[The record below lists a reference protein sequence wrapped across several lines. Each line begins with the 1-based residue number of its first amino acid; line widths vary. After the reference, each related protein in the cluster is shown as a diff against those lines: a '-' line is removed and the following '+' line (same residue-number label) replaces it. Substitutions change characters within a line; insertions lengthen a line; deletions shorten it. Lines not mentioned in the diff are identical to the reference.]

1 MAQPL
6 EHQAPRPFVF
16 RWGFTSRFTGRA
28 GLATFL
34 LFLGLAA
41 AGVAIVAFAAT
52 QQWPQAL
59 GGSAGSNQVIR
70 LTGQTPPSVKKAL
83 AAPGGAAARPN
94 SARTASRAQLTAPGQ
109 GSGGAR
115 GGRGSHAAAPH
126 GGPVSSSPTSN
137 TGSATPPAPQPAPAP
152 QAPPSTGSGGGG
164 ASGHGNSGTSG
175 PGNGSGTGSSG
186 KTSSPTAGT
195 TSAGPGTTSSS
206 GSSAASAG
214 PGSGNA
220 AAKGNSHTTTSSA
233 TSIVTTAA
241 GPGKS
246 GKG

>member
-6 EHQAPRPFVF
+6 QHQAPRPFVF

-28 GLATFL
+28 GLATFV

-94 SARTASRAQLTAPGQ
+94 SARTASRAQLTAPVQ

-126 GGPVSSSPTSN
+126 GGPLSSSPTSN

-152 QAPPSTGSGGGG
+152 QAPPGSGSGGGS
-164 ASGHGNSGTSG
+164 SGHGSSGTSG

-186 KTSSPTAGT
+186 KAASPTSGT

-206 GSSAASAG
+206 SSSAVSAG

-220 AAKGNSHTTTSSA
+220 AANGNSHTTTSSA
-233 TSIVTTAA
+233 TSTVTTAA